1 MAGFLAWD
9 GLMAHGESTRTPT
22 GDWPPARWGLATSLR
37 EPGRQD
43 VGVDGTALALASL
56 PLSDARRRDPGAN
69 DGGGAEVERRLRRNI
84 PWHPAAVAA
93 EIAEAV
99 AGGGGNGVW
108 VYVKGGDQAAVCRAA
123 AVIAETRCGAADRVV
138 FADSSR
144 FSSLTDVVA
153 RACDAGGGG
162 RRNALVLVLGGVE
175 RASPDVAECLVAASR
190 SGALKDR
197 SSSARI
203 LDLSGCVVI
212 LATSN
217 LSASDDEVIGLR
229 MWAEDEEEASC
240 GGRER
245 KRKAGTEASPTTESN
260 KLLRPRLDDV
270 GGRGGLDL
278 NVDLCA
284 DSDEEDEAIPSDI
297 THEDGSDDEILDH
310 PRRLLESVACR
321 VVTLADARPIRARLH
336 ARLARALGEQHQP
349 PVAARVEDEAV
360 DALAAASGYFLEE
373 TLERWIAEVL
383 QPAAATVRTGG
394 GNGIVLVLGVGRVD
408 AGAHR
413 QTSGFM
419 GSVLPSRVHV
429 D

>member
-1 MAGFLAWD
+1 
-9 GLMAHGESTRTPT
+9 
-22 GDWPPARWGLATSLR
+22 
-37 EPGRQD
+37 
-43 VGVDGTALALASL
+43 
-56 PLSDARRRDPGAN
+56 
-69 DGGGAEVERRLRRNI
+69 
-84 PWHPAAVAA
+84 
-93 EIAEAV
+93 
-99 AGGGGNGVW
+99 
-108 VYVKGGDQAAVCRAA
+108 
-123 AVIAETRCGAADRVV
+123 
-138 FADSSR
+138 
-144 FSSLTDVVA
+144 VVA

-190 SGALKDR
+190 TGVLKDR
-197 SSSARI
+197 SSSGRD

-217 LSASDDEVIGLR
+217 LSTSDDEVIGLR
-229 MWAEDEEEASC
+229 IWAEDEASC
-240 GGRER
+240 GSRER

-260 KLLRPRLDDV
+260 KRLRPRFDDV

-284 DSDEEDEAIPSDI
+284 DSDVEDEAIPSDI
-297 THEDGSDDEILDH
+297 THEGSSDEELLDH
-310 PRRLLESVACR
+310 PRSLLGSVACR
-321 VVTLADARPIRARLH
+321 VVTLADARPIRAHLH
-336 ARLARALGEQHQP
+336 AMLGRALGEQHQP
-349 PVAARVEDEAV
+349 PVAARVDDEAV
-360 DALAAASGYFLEE
+360 DALAAAAGHFLEE

-394 GNGIVLVLGVGRVD
+394 GNGSVLVLGVGRVD

>member
-1 MAGFLAWD
+1 
-9 GLMAHGESTRTPT
+9 
-22 GDWPPARWGLATSLR
+22 
-37 EPGRQD
+37 
-43 VGVDGTALALASL
+43 
-56 PLSDARRRDPGAN
+56 
-69 DGGGAEVERRLRRNI
+69 
-84 PWHPAAVAA
+84 
-93 EIAEAV
+93 
-99 AGGGGNGVW
+99 
-108 VYVKGGDQAAVCRAA
+108 
-123 AVIAETRCGAADRVV
+123 
-138 FADSSR
+138 
-144 FSSLTDVVA
+144 
-153 RACDAGGGG
+153 
-162 RRNALVLVLGGVE
+162 VLGGVE

-310 PRRLLESVACR
+310 PRSLLESVACR